1 MPAYDCPK
9 ASGAQ
14 AATGGA
20 KGGSE
25 HGARPKPAAQK
36 KCGPDNGGDRCDCS
50 VGEDG
55 RRALYC
61 SSYGWC
67 GDTPEYRDGSPDH
80 DCIQYEQQ
88 HHEEKANFF
97 DGYNSGAAARAL
109 GGAPTTTNATSEAE
123 AARTA
128 AARARAK
135 AAEARA
141 KVAAAAARADTAD
154 ARARAAAAAASA
166 DADR

>member
-14 AATGGA
+14 AAAGGA

-25 HGARPKPAAQK
+25 HGARPEAAVQK
-36 KCGPDNGGDRCDCS
+36 KCGPDNGGERCDCS

-80 DCIQYEQQ
+80 DCIQYEQ